1 MSNASA
7 ARSSAPRILVAG
19 ANGRLGR
26 RVVAE
31 ALSRGAIVTAFVR
44 SSGSLPADDRL
55 QVVRGR
61 ITEDKAA
68 LSQAMAGQHAVISAL
83 GNPLWLKGLHGPAIV
98 DTAIGNLTDAMRA
111 NGVARIV
118 VPLAWGTGQSRR
130 PAGLLVRLVAAT
142 LIRRDFRDFTAAE
155 ERLVGSGLDW
165 TIAYFGALSEG
176 ATTRRWSTD
185 SELRT
190 PRPLTIARSD
200 LAQALVDAAVHKKFV
215 RERIVLS
222 GGGSR

>member
-1 MSNASA
+1 MSEPSV
-7 ARSSAPRILVAG
+7 ARRTVPRILVAG

-26 RVVAE
+26 RVVEE

-44 SSGSLPADDRL
+44 SPGDLASDDRL
-55 QVVRGR
+55 RIVRGR
-61 ITEDKAA
+61 VTEDKAI
-68 LSQAMAGQHAVISAL
+68 LSQAMAGQDAVISAL

-98 DTAIGNLTDAMRA
+98 DDAIGNLTDAMRSA
-111 NGVARIV
+111 GVGRIV
-118 VPLAWGTGQSRR
+118 VPLAWGTGESRR
-130 PAGLLVRLVAAT
+130 PAGLLVRLIAAS

-176 ATTRRWSTD
+176 VKTRRWSVD
-185 SELRT
+185 RELRT
-190 PRPLTIARSD
+190 PRPVTIARSD
-200 LAQALVDAAVHKKFV
+200 LAQALVDAAVQKQFV

-222 GGGSR
+222 GAG